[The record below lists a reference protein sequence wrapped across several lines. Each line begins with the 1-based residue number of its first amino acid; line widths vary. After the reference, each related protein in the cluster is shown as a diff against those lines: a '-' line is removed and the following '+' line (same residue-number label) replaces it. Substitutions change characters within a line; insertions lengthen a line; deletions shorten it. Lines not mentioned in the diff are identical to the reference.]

1 LAVLAILAMGLS
13 GGNMDFLAILKI
25 AIRALTRNKMRSLLT
40 MLGIIIGVGA
50 VIATVGL
57 GQGAQQQVQ
66 DQIASM
72 GTNLLY
78 ISSGSVNKGGIRL
91 GGGATKTLV
100 NDDMKAILQ
109 QVPTVSMVA
118 PGAGSSA
125 QVVFDNQNWSTRIT
139 GTEPQYFDIRNWAFA
154 QGGNFT
160 QDDVTRST
168 NVVVLGAT
176 VQQNLFGNSNP
187 VGQTVRIGTLPF
199 QVVGVLTPKGQ
210 SGLGQ
215 DQDDGVYVPI
225 STLQKKITGQD
236 WLQYIM
242 ASATSQQASYA
253 AQNQITALLRDR
265 HRIRAGQDDDFTVR
279 NLADVAQ
286 LADESSKVMTL
297 LLASI
302 AGVSLIVGGIGIMNI
317 MLVSVTERTREI
329 GIRIA
334 IGATES
340 DVLRQF
346 LSESVV
352 LSVTGGVMGILFGVA
367 ASVTITRLLGWN
379 ILISMPAVMAAVVF
393 SMAVGIFFGFYPA
406 RKAAMLDPIEALRF
420 E

>member
-1 LAVLAILAMGLS
+1 
-13 GGNMDFLAILKI
+13 
-25 AIRALTRNKMRSLLT
+25 MRSLLT

-78 ISSGSVNKGGIRL
+78 VSAGSINKGGIRL

-100 NDDMKAILQ
+100 EDDMKAILQ
-109 QVPTVSMVA
+109 EVPTISQAA
-118 PGAGSSA
+118 PGAGASA
-125 QVVFDNQNWSTRIT
+125 QVVSDNQNWYTRVT
-139 GTEPQYFDIRNWAFA
+139 GTEPQYFDIRNWPFA

-160 QDDVTRST
+160 SDDVTRAT

-176 VQQNLFGNSNP
+176 VQQNLFGNANP

-199 QVVGVLTPKGQ
+199 QVVGTLQPKGQ

-225 STLQKKITGQD
+225 TTLQKKITGQD

-242 ASATSQQASYA
+242 ASATSQSASYA
-253 AQNQITALLRDR
+253 AQGQITSLLRDR
-265 HRIRAGQDDDFTVR
+265 HRIRAGQDDDFSVK

-286 LADESSKVMTL
+286 LADQSSQVMTL

-352 LSVTGGVMGILFGVA
+352 LSLAGGITGILFGVA
-367 ASVTITRLLGWN
+367 SAVTITRVFGWN
-379 ILISMPAVMAAVVF
+379 ILISPAAVVAAVVF

-406 RKAAMLDPIEALRF
+406 RKAALLDPIEALRF

>member
-1 LAVLAILAMGLS
+1 MTEVFPKGLEAVKHHKGVYMDLLAILRIAVLALM
-13 GGNMDFLAILKI
+13 
-25 AIRALTRNKMRSLLT
+25 RNKMRSLLT

-50 VIATVGL
+50 VIATVGV

-78 ISSGSVNKGGIRL
+78 VSAGSINKGGIRL

-100 NDDMKAILQ
+100 YDDMKAIQQ
-109 QVPTVSMVA
+109 QVPTIAQVA
-118 PGAGSSA
+118 PGAGASV
-125 QVVFDNQNWSTRIT
+125 QVVADNQNWSTRIT
-139 GTEPQYFDIRNWAFA
+139 GTEPQYFDIRNWDFA
-154 QGGNFT
+154 KGANFT
-160 QDDVTRST
+160 QDDVIRAS

-176 VQQNLFGNSNP
+176 VQQNLFGNSDP
-187 VGQTVRIGTLPF
+187 IGKTIRVGNLPF
-199 QVVGVLTPKGQ
+199 QVVGVLQAKGQ
-210 SGLGQ
+210 SGIGQ
-215 DQDDGVYVPI
+215 DQDDAIYVPI
-225 STLQKKITGQD
+225 TTLQKKITGQN
-236 WLQYIM
+236 WLQNII
-242 ASATSQQASYA
+242 ASASSQQASYA
-253 AQNQITALLRDR
+253 AQDQITALLRDR
-265 HRIRAGQDDDFTVR
+265 HRIRPGQDDDFSVR

-286 LADESSKVMTL
+286 LADQSSKVMTL

-352 LSVTGGVMGILFGVA
+352 LSLAGGIIGILFGVA
-367 ASVTITRLLGWN
+367 SSITITKVLGWH
-379 ILISMPAVMAAVVF
+379 ILISMMA
-393 SMAVGIFFGFYPA
+393 
-406 RKAAMLDPIEALRF
+406 
-420 E
+420 

>member
-1 LAVLAILAMGLS
+1 MDFIAILR
-13 GGNMDFLAILKI
+13 I

-40 MLGIIIGVGA
+40 MLGIVIGVGA

-57 GQGAQQQVQ
+57 GQGAQEQVQ
-66 DQIASM
+66 NQIASM
-72 GTNLLY
+72 GTDLLF
-78 ISSGSVNKGGIRL
+78 ISSGSVNKGGVRL

-100 NDDMKAILQ
+100 YDDMKAIVQ
-109 QVPTVSMVA
+109 QVPTAAQAAPVSGASALIVA
-118 PGAGSSA
+118 
-125 QVVFDNQNWSTRIT
+125 DNQNWSTRIT
-139 GTEPQYFDIRNWAFA
+139 GTEPQYFDIRNWSFDRGA
-154 QGGNFT
+154 NFT
-160 QDDVTRST
+160 QDDVTRAA

-176 VQQNLFGNSNP
+176 VQQNLFGRADST
-187 VGQTVRIGTLPF
+187 GKTVRIGNLPF
-199 QVVGVLTPKGQ
+199 LVVGVLQAKGQ
-210 SGLGQ
+210 SGMGQ
-215 DQDDGVYVPI
+215 DQDDGVFVPI
-225 STLQKKITGQD
+225 TTLQKKITGQD
-236 WLQYIM
+236 WLQNIM
-242 ASATSQQASYA
+242 VSATSQDASYA
-253 AQNQITALLRDR
+253 AQTQITSLLRDR
-265 HRIRAGQDDDFTVR
+265 HRIRPGQDDDFSVR

-352 LSVTGGVMGILFGVA
+352 LSLTGGVLGILFGIA
-367 ASVTITRLLGWN
+367 ASITITKVLGWS
-379 ILISMPAVMAAVVF
+379 ILVSPIAVGSAVVF

>member
-1 LAVLAILAMGLS
+1 
-13 GGNMDFLAILKI
+13 MDLLAILKI
-25 AIRALTRNKMRSLLT
+25 AVRALTRNKMRSLLT
-40 MLGIIIGVGA
+40 MLGIVIGVGA

-66 DQIASM
+66 NQIASM
-72 GTNLLY
+72 GTDMLF
-78 ISSGSVNKGGIRL
+78 ISAGSVNKGGIRL

-100 NDDMKAILQ
+100 YDDMKAIEQ
-109 QVPTVSMVA
+109 QVPTVAEAA
-118 PGAGSSA
+118 PVSGSSV
-125 QVVFDNQNWSTRIT
+125 QVVADNQNWSTRIT

-160 QDDVTRST
+160 QDDVNRAS

-176 VQQNLFGNSNP
+176 VQQNLFGTSDP
-187 VGQTVRIGTLPF
+187 TGQTVRIGNLPF
-199 QVVGVLTPKGQ
+199 QVVGVLQAKGQ
-210 SGLGQ
+210 SGIGQ
-215 DQDDGVYVPI
+215 DQDDGVFVPI
-225 STLQKKITGQD
+225 TTLQKKITGQD
-236 WLQYIM
+236 WLQSIM
-242 ASATSQQASYA
+242 VSATSQDASYA
-253 AQNQITALLRDR
+253 AQGQITALLRDR
-265 HRIRAGQDDDFTVR
+265 HRIHPGQDDDFSVR

-346 LSESVV
+346 LSESLV
-352 LSVTGGVMGILFGVA
+352 LSSAGGLMGILFGVA
-367 ASVTITRLLGWN
+367 SSITITKVLGWS
-379 ILISMPAVMAAVVF
+379 ILISPMAVGAAVVF

>member
-1 LAVLAILAMGLS
+1 M
-13 GGNMDFLAILKI
+13 
-25 AIRALTRNKMRSLLT
+25 RNKMRSLLT

-50 VIATVGL
+50 VIATVGV

-78 ISSGSVNKGGIRL
+78 ISAGSINKGGVRL

-100 NDDMKAILQ
+100 DDDMKAILQ
-109 QVPTVSMVA
+109 EVPTIAEAA
-118 PGAGSSA
+118 PGAGASA
-125 QVVFDNQNWSTRIT
+125 QVVADNQNWYTRVT

-154 QGGNFT
+154 QGADFA
-160 QDDVTRST
+160 QDDVTRAT

-176 VQQNLFGNSNP
+176 VQQNLFGAANP
-187 VGQTVRIGTLPF
+187 VGQTVRIGALPF
-199 QVVGVLTPKGQ
+199 QVVGVLVPKGQ

-225 STLQKKITGQD
+225 TTLQKKITGQD

-242 ASATSQQASYA
+242 ASATSQPASYA
-253 AQNQITALLRDR
+253 AQGQITSLLRDR
-265 HRIRAGQDDDFTVR
+265 HRIRTGQDDDFSVR

-286 LADESSKVMTL
+286 LADQSSSVMTM

-302 AGVSLIVGGIGIMNI
+302 AGFSLIVGGIGIMNI

-352 LSVTGGVMGILFGVA
+352 LSLAGGLAGILSGIG
-367 ASVTITRLLGWN
+367 ASITITKVFGWS
-379 ILISMPAVMAAVVF
+379 ILISPAAVAAAVVF
-393 SMAVGIFFGFYPA
+393 STAVGIFFGFYPA

>member
-1 LAVLAILAMGLS
+1 MDLLAILR
-13 GGNMDFLAILKI
+13 I

-66 DQIASM
+66 NQIASM

-100 NDDMKAILQ
+100 NDDMRAIEQ
-109 QVPTVSMVA
+109 EVPTIAEAA
-118 PGAGSSA
+118 PGAGTSA
-125 QVVFDNQNWSTRIT
+125 QVVSDNQNWYTRVT
-139 GTEPQYFDIRNWAFA
+139 GTEPQYFDIRNWTFDR
-154 QGGNFT
+154 GGNFT
-160 QDDVTRST
+160 ADDVQRAT

-176 VQQNLFGNSNP
+176 VQQNLFGNTDSI
-187 VGQTVRIGTLPF
+187 GQTVRIGTLPF
-199 QVVGVLTPKGQ
+199 QVVGVLTAKGQ

-225 STLQKKITGQD
+225 TTLQKKITGQD

-242 ASATSQQASYA
+242 ASAVSQPASYA
-253 AQNQITALLRDR
+253 AQGQITALLRDR
-265 HRIRAGQDDDFTVR
+265 HRIRPGQDDDFTVR

-286 LADESSKVMTL
+286 LADESSKVMTM

-334 IGATES
+334 IGATEG

-352 LSVTGGVMGILFGVA
+352 LSLAGGIMGILFGVA
-367 ASVTITRLLGWN
+367 SSIAITKLLGWN
-379 ILISMPAVMAAVVF
+379 ILVSPAAMGAAVVF

>member
-1 LAVLAILAMGLS
+1 
-13 GGNMDFLAILKI
+13 MDLLAILKI
-25 AIRALTRNKMRSLLT
+25 AVRALTRNKLRSLLT
-40 MLGIIIGVGA
+40 MLGIVIGVGA

-72 GTNLLY
+72 GTDVLY
-78 ISSGSVNKGGIRL
+78 ISAGSVNKGGIRL
-91 GGGATKTLV
+91 GGGATKSLV
-100 NDDMKAILQ
+100 YDDMKAIVQ
-109 QVPTVSMVA
+109 QIPTVAQAA
-118 PGAGSSA
+118 PVSGSSV
-125 QVVFDNQNWSTRIT
+125 QVVADNQNWSTRIT

-160 QDDVTRST
+160 QDDVTRAS

-176 VQQNLFGNSNP
+176 VQQNLFGHSDP
-187 VGQTVRIGTLPF
+187 TGATVRIGNLPF
-199 QVVGVLTPKGQ
+199 QVVGVLQAKGQ
-210 SGLGQ
+210 SGIGQ
-215 DQDDGVYVPI
+215 DQDDGVFVPI
-225 STLQKKITGQD
+225 TTLQKKITGQD
-236 WLQYIM
+236 WLQSVM
-242 ASATSQQASYA
+242 VSATSQDSSYA
-253 AQNQITALLRDR
+253 AQGQITALLRDR
-265 HRIRAGQDDDFTVR
+265 HRIRPGQDDDFSVR

-352 LSVTGGVMGILFGVA
+352 LSLAGGLMGILFGVA
-367 ASVTITRLLGWN
+367 SSITITKVLGWS
-379 ILISMPAVMAAVVF
+379 ILISPAAVGAAVVF

>member
-1 LAVLAILAMGLS
+1 
-13 GGNMDFLAILKI
+13 MDFLAILKI

-109 QVPTVSMVA
+109 QVPTVNMVA

-199 QVVGVLTPKGQ
+199 QVVGVLTAKGQ

-242 ASATSQQASYA
+242 ASATSQPASYA

>member
-1 LAVLAILAMGLS
+1 
-13 GGNMDFLAILKI
+13 
-25 AIRALTRNKMRSLLT
+25 
-40 MLGIIIGVGA
+40 
-50 VIATVGL
+50 
-57 GQGAQQQVQ
+57 
-66 DQIASM
+66 
-72 GTNLLY
+72 
-78 ISSGSVNKGGIRL
+78 
-91 GGGATKTLV
+91 
-100 NDDMKAILQ
+100 
-109 QVPTVSMVA
+109 VS
-118 PGAGSSA
+118 
-125 QVVFDNQNWSTRIT
+125 DNQNWYTRVT
-139 GTEPQYFDIRNWAFA
+139 GTEPQYFDIRNWSFA
-154 QGGNFT
+154 QGGNFA
-160 QDDVTRST
+160 QDDVSRAA

-176 VQQNLFGNSNP
+176 VQKNLFGNADA

-199 QVVGVLTPKGQ
+199 QVVGVLTAKGQ

-225 STLQKKITGQD
+225 TTLQKKITGQD

-242 ASATSQQASYA
+242 ASASSQPASYA
-253 AQNQITALLRDR
+253 AQGQITSLLRDR

-286 LADESSKVMTL
+286 LADESSHVMTL

-329 GIRIA
+329 GIRIS

-352 LSVTGGVMGILFGVA
+352 LSLTGGLVGIVMGVA
-367 ASVTITRLLGWN
+367 SSIVITKFLGWN
-379 ILISMPAVMAAVVF
+379 ILISPTAVAAAVVF

>member
-1 LAVLAILAMGLS
+1 MDLLAILR
-13 GGNMDFLAILKI
+13 I

-78 ISSGSVNKGGIRL
+78 VSAGSVNKGGIRL

-100 NDDMKAILQ
+100 DDDMKAILQ
-109 QVPTVSMVA
+109 EVPTISEAA
-118 PGAGSSA
+118 PGAGASA
-125 QVVFDNQNWSTRIT
+125 QVVSDNQNWYTRVT
-139 GTEPQYFDIRNWAFA
+139 GTEPQYFDIRNWPFA

-160 QDDVTRST
+160 DDDVTRAT

-176 VQQNLFGNSNP
+176 VQQNLFGNANP

-199 QVVGVLTPKGQ
+199 QVVGTLQPKGQ

-225 STLQKKITGQD
+225 TTLQKKITGQD

-242 ASATSQQASYA
+242 ASATSQPASYA
-253 AQNQITALLRDR
+253 AQGQITSLLRDR
-265 HRIRAGQDDDFTVR
+265 HRIRPGQDDDFSVK

-286 LADESSKVMTL
+286 LADQSSQVMTL

-352 LSVTGGVMGILFGVA
+352 LSLSGGIAGILFGVA
-367 ASVTITRLLGWN
+367 AAITITRVFGWN
-379 ILISMPAVMAAVVF
+379 ILISPTAVVAAVVF

-406 RKAAMLDPIEALRF
+406 RKAALLDPIEALRF

>member
-1 LAVLAILAMGLS
+1 MDLLAILR
-13 GGNMDFLAILKI
+13 I

-50 VIATVGL
+50 VITTVGV
-57 GQGAQQQVQ
+57 GQGAQKQVQ
-66 DQIASM
+66 DQIASL

-78 ISSGSVNKGGIRL
+78 ISSGSVNRGGIRL
-91 GGGATKTLV
+91 GGGATKTLTY
-100 NDDMKAILQ
+100 DDMTAIVQ
-109 QVPTVSMVA
+109 GVPTISQAA
-118 PGAGSSA
+118 PGAGA
-125 QVVFDNQNWSTRIT
+125 NALVVSDNQNWSTRVT
-139 GTEPQYFDIRNWAFA
+139 GTEPQYFDIRNWPFA
-154 QGGNFT
+154 MGGNFT

-168 NVVVLGAT
+168 NVAVLGAT
-176 VQQNLFGNSNP
+176 VQQNLFGKANP

-199 QVVGVLTPKGQ
+199 QVVGVLAAKGQ

-225 STLQKKITGQD
+225 TTLQKKISGQN

-242 ASATSQQASYA
+242 ASATSQPASFA
-253 AQNQITALLRDR
+253 ATGQITALLRDR
-265 HRIRAGQDDDFTVR
+265 HRIRVGQDADFTVK

-286 LADESSKVMTL
+286 LADASAQVMTL

-352 LSVTGGVMGILFGVA
+352 LSLAGGVLGILFGIA
-367 ASVTITRLLGWN
+367 ASMTITKVLGWN
-379 ILISMPAVMAAVVF
+379 ILISPTAIASAVVF

>member
-1 LAVLAILAMGLS
+1 
-13 GGNMDFLAILKI
+13 MDFLAILKI

-78 ISSGSVNKGGIRL
+78 ISAGSVNKGGIRL

-109 QVPTVSMVA
+109 QVPTVSMVS

-139 GTEPQYFDIRNWAFA
+139 GTEPQYFDIRNWAFNK
-154 QGGNFT
+154 GGNFT
-160 QDDVTRST
+160 QDDVMRAT

-176 VQQNLFGNSNP
+176 VQQNLFGSSDP

-199 QVVGVLTPKGQ
+199 QVVGVLTAKGQ

-236 WLQYIM
+236 WLQYVM
-242 ASATSQQASYA
+242 ASATSQSASYA
-253 AQNQITALLRDR
+253 AQNQITSLLRDR

-352 LSVTGGVMGILFGVA
+352 LSLTGGILGILIGVA
-367 ASVTITRLLGWN
+367 ASITITRLLGWN
-379 ILISMPAVMAAVVF
+379 ILISMPAVAAAVVF

>member
-1 LAVLAILAMGLS
+1 
-13 GGNMDFLAILKI
+13 MDLLAILKI
-25 AIRALTRNKMRSLLT
+25 AVRALTRNKLRSLLT
-40 MLGIIIGVGA
+40 MLGIVIGVGA

-72 GTNLLY
+72 GTDMLF
-78 ISSGSVNKGGIRL
+78 ISAGSVNKGGIRL
-91 GGGATKTLV
+91 GGGATKSLV
-100 NDDMKAILQ
+100 YDDMKAIVQ
-109 QVPTVSMVA
+109 QIPTVAQAA
-118 PGAGSSA
+118 PVSGSSV
-125 QVVFDNQNWSTRIT
+125 QVVADNQNWSTRVT

-154 QGGNFT
+154 QGSNFT
-160 QDDVTRST
+160 QDDVNRAS

-176 VQQNLFGNSNP
+176 VQQNLFGHSDP
-187 VGQTVRIGTLPF
+187 TGTTVRIGNLPF
-199 QVVGVLTPKGQ
+199 QVVGVLQAKGQ
-210 SGLGQ
+210 SGIGQ
-215 DQDDGVYVPI
+215 DQDDGVFVPI
-225 STLQKKITGQD
+225 TTLQKKITGQD
-236 WLQYIM
+236 WLQSIM
-242 ASATSQQASYA
+242 VSATSQDASYA
-253 AQNQITALLRDR
+253 AQGQITALLRDR
-265 HRIRAGQDDDFTVR
+265 HRIRAGQDDDFSVR

-352 LSVTGGVMGILFGVA
+352 LSLAGGVMGILFGVA
-367 ASVTITRLLGWN
+367 SSITITKVLGWS
-379 ILISMPAVMAAVVF
+379 ILISPAAVGAAVVF

-406 RKAAMLDPIEALRF
+406 RKAAILDPIEALRF

>member
-1 LAVLAILAMGLS
+1 
-13 GGNMDFLAILKI
+13 MDFLAILKI

-109 QVPTVSMVA
+109 QVPTVNMVA

-176 VQQNLFGNSNP
+176 VQQNLFGNSDP

-199 QVVGVLTPKGQ
+199 QVVGVLTAKGQ

-242 ASATSQQASYA
+242 ASATSQPASYA

>member
-1 LAVLAILAMGLS
+1 MAILAMGV
-13 GGNMDFLAILKI
+13 NMDLLAILRI

-66 DQIASM
+66 NQIASM

-78 ISSGSVNKGGIRL
+78 VSAGSVNKGGIRL

-100 NDDMKAILQ
+100 DDDMKAILQ
-109 QVPTVSMVA
+109 EVPTVAEAA
-118 PGAGSSA
+118 PGAGTSA
-125 QVVFDNQNWSTRIT
+125 QVVSDNQNWYTRVT
-139 GTEPQYFDIRNWAFA
+139 GTEPQYFDIRNWPFA
-154 QGGNFT
+154 QGASFT
-160 QDDVTRST
+160 EDDVTRAT

-176 VQQNLFGNSNP
+176 VEQNLFGNANP

-199 QVVGVLTPKGQ
+199 QVVGTLVPKGQ

-225 STLQKKITGQD
+225 TTLEKKITGQD

-242 ASATSQQASYA
+242 ASATSQPASYA
-253 AQNQITALLRDR
+253 AQGQITALLRDR
-265 HRIRAGQDDDFTVR
+265 HRIRPGQDDDFTVK

-286 LADESSKVMTL
+286 LADQSSQVMTL

-317 MLVSVTERTREI
+317 MLV
-329 GIRIA
+329 
-334 IGATES
+334 
-340 DVLRQF
+340 
-346 LSESVV
+346 
-352 LSVTGGVMGILFGVA
+352 
-367 ASVTITRLLGWN
+367 
-379 ILISMPAVMAAVVF
+379 
-393 SMAVGIFFGFYPA
+393 
-406 RKAAMLDPIEALRF
+406 
-420 E
+420 

>member
-1 LAVLAILAMGLS
+1 MDLLAILR
-13 GGNMDFLAILKI
+13 I

-50 VIATVGL
+50 VIATVGV

-78 ISSGSVNKGGIRL
+78 VSAGSVNKGGIRL

-100 NDDMKAILQ
+100 ADDMKAILQ
-109 QVPTVSMVA
+109 EVPTIADAA
-118 PGAGSSA
+118 PGAGASA
-125 QVVFDNQNWSTRIT
+125 QVVADNQNWYTRVT
-139 GTEPQYFDIRNWAFA
+139 GTEPQYFDIRNWNFA
-154 QGGNFT
+154 QGTNFT
-160 QDDVTRST
+160 QDDVTRAA

-176 VQQNLFGNSNP
+176 VQQNLFGNANP

-199 QVVGVLTPKGQ
+199 QVVGVLVAKGQ

-225 STLQKKITGQD
+225 TTLQKKITGQD

-242 ASATSQQASYA
+242 ASATSQPASYA
-253 AQNQITALLRDR
+253 AQGQITSLLRDR
-265 HRIRAGQDDDFTVR
+265 HRIRPGQDDDFSVR

-286 LADESSKVMTL
+286 LADQSSKVMTL

-352 LSVTGGVMGILFGVA
+352 LSLAGGVAGILFGVA
-367 ASVTITRLLGWN
+367 SAITITRVFGWS
-379 ILISMPAVMAAVVF
+379 ILISPAAVAAAVVF

-406 RKAAMLDPIEALRF
+406 RKAALLDPIEALRF

>member
-1 LAVLAILAMGLS
+1 MDFIAILR
-13 GGNMDFLAILKI
+13 I

-57 GQGAQQQVQ
+57 GQGAQQAVQ
-66 DQIASM
+66 DQIASL

-100 NDDMKAILQ
+100 ADDMKAILQ
-109 QVPTVSMVA
+109 EVPSIAQAA
-118 PGAGSSA
+118 PGASTRS
-125 QVVFDNQNWSTRIT
+125 QVVSDNQNWFTQVT
-139 GTEPQYFDIRNWAFA
+139 GTEPQYFDIRNWSFT
-154 QGGNFT
+154 QGGSFT
-160 QDDVTRST
+160 NDDVTRAT

-176 VQQNLFGNSNP
+176 VQQRLFGAANP

-199 QVVGVLTPKGQ
+199 QVVGTLAAKGQ

-242 ASATSQQASYA
+242 ASATSQPASYA
-253 AQNQITALLRDR
+253 AQGQITVLLRDR
-265 HRIRAGQDDDFTVR
+265 HRIRAGQDDDFMVR

-286 LADESSKVMTL
+286 LADSSSQVMTL

-352 LSVTGGVMGILFGVA
+352 LSLTGGIFGVLCGVG
-367 ASVTITRLLGWN
+367 ASITITKVLGWN
-379 ILISMPAVMAAVVF
+379 ILISPAAVAAAVVF

-406 RKAAMLDPIEALRF
+406 RKAALLDPIEALRF

>member
-1 LAVLAILAMGLS
+1 
-13 GGNMDFLAILKI
+13 MDLVAILKI

-50 VIATVGL
+50 VIATVGV

-66 DQIASM
+66 EQIAAM
-72 GTNLLY
+72 GTNV
-78 ISSGSVNKGGIRL
+78 IFVSSGSVNRSGLRL
-91 GGGATKTLV
+91 GSGATKTLV
-100 NDDMKAILQ
+100 YDDMQAILRE
-109 QVPTVSMVA
+109 VPTIASAA
-118 PGAGSSA
+118 PSSGASA
-125 QVVFDNQNWSTRIT
+125 QVVFDNQNWSTRVT
-139 GTEPQYFDIRNWAFA
+139 GTEPQYFQIRDWNFA
-154 QGGNFT
+154 QGANFT
-160 QDDVTRST
+160 QDDVTRSA

-176 VQQNLFGNSNP
+176 VQQNLFGNADP
-187 VGQTVRIGTLPF
+187 TGQTVRIGNLPF
-199 QVVGVLTPKGQ
+199 QVVGVLAAKGQ
-210 SGLGQ
+210 SGIGQ
-215 DQDDGVYVPI
+215 DQDDAIYVPI
-225 STLQKKITGQD
+225 TTLQKKITGQD
-236 WLQYIM
+236 WLQNII

-253 AQNQITALLRDR
+253 AQDQITALLRDR
-265 HRIRAGQDDDFTVR
+265 HRIRPGQDDDFSVR

-286 LADESSKVMTL
+286 LADQSSKVMTL

-352 LSVTGGVMGILFGVA
+352 LSLAGGIIGILFGVV
-367 ASVTITRLLGWN
+367 SSITITKVLGWH
-379 ILISMPAVMAAVVF
+379 ILISALAVMAAVVF
-393 SMAVGIFFGFYPA
+393 SMAVGVFFGFYPA
-406 RKAAMLDPIEALRF
+406 RKAARLDPIEALRF

>member
-1 LAVLAILAMGLS
+1 
-13 GGNMDFLAILKI
+13 MDLLAILKI
-25 AIRALTRNKMRSLLT
+25 AVRALTRNKLRSLLT
-40 MLGIIIGVGA
+40 MLGIVIGVGA

-72 GTNLLY
+72 GTDMLF
-78 ISSGSVNKGGIRL
+78 ISAGSVNKGGIRL
-91 GGGATKTLV
+91 GGGATKSLV
-100 NDDMKAILQ
+100 YDDMTAIVQ
-109 QVPTVSMVA
+109 QIPTVAQAA
-118 PGAGSSA
+118 PVSGSSV
-125 QVVFDNQNWSTRIT
+125 QVVADNQNWSTRIT
-139 GTEPQYFDIRNWAFA
+139 GTEPQYFDVRNWAFA

-160 QDDVTRST
+160 QDDVNRAS

-176 VQQNLFGNSNP
+176 VQQNLFGNSDP
-187 VGQTVRIGTLPF
+187 TGTTVRIGNLPF
-199 QVVGVLTPKGQ
+199 QVVGVLQAKGQ
-210 SGLGQ
+210 SGIGQ
-215 DQDDGVYVPI
+215 DQDDGVFVPI
-225 STLQKKITGQD
+225 TTLQKKITGQD
-236 WLQYIM
+236 WLQSIM
-242 ASATSQQASYA
+242 VSATSQDASYA
-253 AQNQITALLRDR
+253 AQGQITALLRDR
-265 HRIRAGQDDDFTVR
+265 HRIRPGQDDDFSVR

-352 LSVTGGVMGILFGVA
+352 LSLAGGLMGIMFGVA
-367 ASVTITRLLGWN
+367 SSITITKVLGWS
-379 ILISMPAVMAAVVF
+379 ILISPAAVGAAVVF

-406 RKAAMLDPIEALRF
+406 RKAAVLDPIEALRF